1 MVASDKL
8 TAAPD
13 ALARGHAQSD
23 EAGKAVGLS
32 GAIADVAQP
41 KAHEEALRRAEAT
54 LREALVQERAI
65 FDTVMV
71 GIVILRDRVIQRC
84 NRRYAQMFGY
94 TEEELIGKS
103 SRIFFPSEEDFAAF
117 GVRASRAVSELGSY
131 DEERVFVRKDG
142 SEVWCCFA
150 GNSLDRANPDRG
162 TLWVTEDITGH
173 KRTEAQLRKSEER
186 LALAVRASDSGIW
199 DWDLGSGEMFYS
211 PRFRE
216 LLGHRDLSNDRFRP
230 AFSLG
235 DNLHPED
242 RERTLAAV
250 QRALHTL
257 EPFNQVH
264 RLRCADGTYRWFHSR
279 GQAQGGARGKATRFA
294 GSITD
299 VTEARDRDQML
310 ARTRAELTA
319 AHERLSDAI
328 ESIPDAFALFD
339 ADDRLVLCNRNY
351 AQQVFAGAD
360 GAALGRTF
368 EDLVRDRVAKGGGIP
383 QEYQGD
389 PEAWI
394 AERMRRHRDPVED
407 GATYRLGD
415 DRWFQVRE
423 RRTREGGIVS
433 VRTDVTELKT
443 NEEHI
448 RHLANHDPLTGL
460 PNRRLLEDRMEW
472 AFLLSRRNRTQ
483 IGALVVDL
491 DSFKLINDREGH
503 RVGDEVLR
511 AVAARLRAC
520 IREADMV
527 ARHGG
532 DEFVVLLPELN
543 DAQDAVR
550 VAEKIIAGIAAPF
563 LVEDR
568 QYRVGASIGVAVYPG
583 DAQDAD
589 TLLRL
594 ADQAMYLVKQGGGNG
609 VRRHVA

>member
-1 MVASDKL
+1 MVASDKV
-8 TAAPD
+8 TAALD

-32 GAIADVAQP
+32 GAIAEATQP
-41 KAHEEALRRAEAT
+41 KVHEEALRRAQAT
-54 LREALVQERAI
+54 LREALVEEQAI

-84 NRRYAQMFGY
+84 NRRYAEMFGY
-94 TEEELIGKS
+94 TAEELIGKS
-103 SRIFFPSEEDFAAF
+103 SRILFPTEEDFAAL
-117 GVRASRAVSELGSY
+117 GVRASRVVSELGSY
-131 DEERVFVRKDG
+131 DEERIFVRKDG
-142 SEVWCCFA
+142 SEVWCYFA
-150 GNSLDRANPDRG
+150 GKPLDRAEPDRG
-162 TLWVTEDITGH
+162 MLWVAEDITGH
-173 KRTEAQLRKSEER
+173 KHTEAQLRKSEER

-250 QRALHTL
+250 QRALRTL
-257 EPFNQVH
+257 EPFNEVC
-264 RLRCADGTYRWFHSR
+264 RLRCADGSYRWFHSR
-279 GQAQGGARGKATRFA
+279 GQAQGGGRVKATRFA

-299 VTEARDRDQML
+299 VTEARDRDEML
-310 ARTRAELTA
+310 ARTQAELAA
-319 AHERLSDAI
+319 AHDRLSDAI

-339 ADDRLVLCNRNY
+339 ADDRLVLYNRKY
-351 AQQVFAGAD
+351 IQVFAGAD
-360 GAALGRTF
+360 GAILGRTF
-368 EDLVRDRVAKGGGIP
+368 EDLVRDRVATGGEIP
-383 QEYQGD
+383 PAYQGD
-389 PEAWI
+389 AEAWI
-394 AERMRRHRDPVED
+394 AERVRGHRDPVES
-407 GATYRLGD
+407 GATYRLSDG
-415 DRWFQVRE
+415 RWYQVRE
-423 RRTREGGIVS
+423 RRTRDGGIVG
-433 VRTDVTELKT
+433 VRTDVTELKAG
-443 NEEHI
+443 EEHI

-491 DSFKLINDREGH
+491 DNFKIINDREGH

-511 AVAARLRAC
+511 AVAARLRSC

-532 DEFVVLLPELN
+532 DEFVVLVPELN

-550 VAEKIIAGIAAPF
+550 VAEKIIAGIAAPI

-568 QYRVGASIGVAVYPG
+568 QYRVGASIGVAVYPD

-589 TLLRL
+589 TLLRF
-594 ADQAMYLVKQGGGNG
+594 ADQAMYSVKLGGGNG
-609 VRRHVA
+609 IRRHVA

>member
-1 MVASDKL
+1 MVASDKV
-8 TAAPD
+8 TAASE
-13 ALARGHAQSD
+13 ARTRGHAQSE

-32 GAIADVAQP
+32 GAIAGLTQP
-41 KAHEEALRRAEAT
+41 KVREEALLRAEAS
-54 LREALVQERAI
+54 LRQALVEEQAI

-71 GIVILRDRVIQRC
+71 GIVIMRDRVIQRC
-84 NRRYAQMFGY
+84 NRRYAEMFGY

-103 SRIFFPSEEDFAAF
+103 SRILFPTEEDFAAL

-131 DEERVFVRKDG
+131 DEERIFLRKDG
-142 SEVWCCFA
+142 SQVWCYFA
-150 GNSLDRANPDRG
+150 GKPLDRDHPDRG
-162 TLWVTEDITGH
+162 MLWVAEDITEH
-173 KRTEAQLRKSEER
+173 KHAETQLRKSEER

-199 DWDLGSGEMFYS
+199 DWDLGSDEMFYS
-211 PRFRE
+211 ARFRE
-216 LLGHRDLSNDRFRP
+216 LLGYPNLSNDRLRS
-230 AFSLG
+230 AFSFR
-235 DNLHPED
+235 DNLHAED
-242 RERTLAAV
+242 RESTLAAV

-264 RLRCADGTYRWFHSR
+264 RLRCADGTHRWFHSR
-279 GQAQGGARGKATRFA
+279 GQAQGGERGKATRFA

-299 VTEARDRDQML
+299 VTEARDRDEML

-319 AHERLSDAI
+319 AHDRLSDAI

-339 ADDRLVLCNRNY
+339 ADDRLVLCNRKY
-351 AQQVFAGAD
+351 TQVFAGAD
-360 GAALGRTF
+360 GALLGRTF
-368 EDLVRDRVAKGGGIP
+368 EDLVRDRVAKGGEIP
-383 QEYQGD
+383 PEYQGD
-389 PEAWI
+389 AEAWI
-394 AERMRRHRDPVED
+394 AERVRRHRNPVES

-415 DRWFQVRE
+415 GRWYQVRE
-423 RRTREGGIVS
+423 RRTRDGGIVG
-433 VRTDVTELKT
+433 VRTDVTELKAG
-443 NEEHI
+443 EEHI

-472 AFLLSRRNRTQ
+472 AFILSRRNRTQ

-491 DSFKLINDREGH
+491 DNFKMINDREGH

-511 AVAARLRAC
+511 AVAARLRSC

-532 DEFVVLLPELN
+532 DEFVVLVPELH

-550 VAEKIIAGIAAPF
+550 VAEKIIAGIAAPI
-563 LVEDR
+563 LVGDR
-568 QYRVGASIGVAVYPG
+568 QYRVGASIGIAVYPG

-589 TLLRL
+589 TLLRF
-594 ADQAMYLVKQGGGNG
+594 ADQAMYSVKQGGGNG